1 MDAMYSGLVRFLI
14 GHKKSVLIAM
24 AVITIFFLSQIFRIQ
39 MFTEFLD
46 LFPNKHPYV
55 QVHKDY
61 AKYFGG
67 AYQATVMLE
76 VKDGDVF
83 TTETLSKM
91 SRIQDGVDMIP
102 GVDHYGLFSIASPKV
117 TVTKEETYGFSTKQI
132 MKDVPT
138 TKEGIEELR
147 KKVAT
152 SAVSGTLVSRD
163 QKALLLNANFL
174 EGKVDFNDLFNKFME
189 IKKKEEDANHRIYLS
204 GTPILYGWIY
214 HYVPN
219 MVLILV
225 VTSVVILIM
234 LFAYMSRGGLW
245 FWPFVSAI
253 MTSIWGLGFSAV
265 LGFHFDPL
273 IIVIPFLLSARAMSH
288 GVQWVERFTEE
299 YQKSGNIEESARIT
313 GAGLFPPGL
322 IGILADTLALLVI
335 CLTPIP
341 ILKNLAYLGFFW
353 SGAMIFTIFFLYP
366 PLFAMFKK
374 MRVPKKAEVPET
386 IMGEQTF
393 VDHVKKQPTI
403 LDKSFTYR
411 IEYLTEHLLRR
422 ILVKLSGWTF
432 GAGRYVT
439 VGLSVLVLIIAVISS
454 TQLKFGDANPGS
466 PILWPKSAYNTD
478 VDQINTKFPGVD
490 QMWIAVVGKSQGS
503 VLNPDVVYGM
513 EALKYHMMEDPNVGF
528 AVSIADLLKGVNSLA
543 HGNDPKMALIPK
555 DTQAIQNMLGLY
567 QLGTAPGDLD
577 TWIDTSFSST
587 NVKLYLKNHEG
598 YLLDEVITRVNDFI
612 RNNPKLMEN
621 ATPKPAGGLGGI
633 LAAANQVIRVKND
646 QILLIVLAIIFILC
660 AVTYRSF
667 LAGVIFIM
675 SLILANFLA
684 FTYMSFKNIGLNIN
698 TFPVVS
704 LGIGLGV
711 DYGLYIVSR
720 IIEVYK
726 EEKDLAKAVRGGIVT
741 SGRAVFFTAT
751 MMSAGVIFWCFSPLR
766 FQAEMGILLAILMM
780 VNMLV
785 GVLVLPAVINIIK
798 PKFIIGGHSMRKGGV
813 RVEEKEA
820 VANISE

>member
-1 MDAMYSGLVRFLI
+1 MDAMYNALVRSLVR
-14 GHKKSVLIAM
+14 HKRIVLIAM
-24 AVITIFFLSQIFRIQ
+24 TVITIFFLSQIFRIQ
-39 MFTEFLD
+39 MFTQFLD
-46 LFPNKHPYV
+46 LFPHNHPYV

-76 VKDGDVF
+76 VKESDVF

-91 SRIQDGVDMIP
+91 SHIQDAVDLIP
-102 GVDHYGLFSIASPKV
+102 GVDHFSIFSVASPKV
-117 TVTKEETYGFSTKQI
+117 TVTKEEEYGFSTRQI
-132 MKDVPT
+132 MKEVPT

-174 EGKVDFNDLFNKFME
+174 EGKVDFDDLFNKFMD
-189 IKKKEEDANHRIYLS
+189 IKKNEEDTNHRIYLS

-214 HYVPN
+214 HYLPN
-219 MVLILV
+219 MVIILV
-225 VTSVVILIM
+225 VTSVVILLM

-245 FWPFVSAI
+245 FWPFISAI
-253 MTSIWGLGFSAV
+253 VTSIWGLGFSAV

-299 YQKSGNIEESARIT
+299 YQRSGNIKESALVT

-341 ILKNLAYLGFFW
+341 ILRNLAYLGFFW

-366 PLFAMFKK
+366 PLFASFKK
-374 MRVPKKAEVPET
+374 IRVPKKSETAEAVT
-386 IMGEQTF
+386 GADNF
-393 VDHVKKQPTI
+393 VERAKEKPTI
-403 LDKSFTYR
+403 LDGSFTYK
-411 IEYLTEHLLRR
+411 IEYFTEHLLRK
-422 ILVKLSGWTF
+422 ILIKLSSWTF
-432 GAGRYVT
+432 GSGRYFT
-439 VGLSVLVLIIAVISS
+439 VGIAIVILVIAIISS
-454 TQLKFGDANPGS
+454 THLKFGDANPGS
-466 PILWPKSAYNTD
+466 PIFWPKSEYNTD
-478 VDQINTKFPGVD
+478 IDQINAKFPGVD
-490 QMWIAVVGKSQGS
+490 QMWIAIVGKSQGS
-503 VLNPDVVYGM
+503 VLSPDVAYGM
-513 EALKYHMMEDPNVGF
+513 ETLKYHMMEDPNVGF

-567 QLGTAPGDLD
+567 QMGTAPGELD

-598 YLLDEVITRVNDFI
+598 YVLDEVITRVNDFI
-612 RNNPKLMEN
+612 RDNPKLMEN

-684 FTYMSFKNIGLNIN
+684 FTFMALKDIGLNIN

-720 IIEVYK
+720 IIEVYR
-726 EEKDLAKAVRGGIVT
+726 EEKDLEKAVRGGIIT

-751 MMSAGVIFWCFSPLR
+751 MMSAGVIFWYFSPLR

-798 PKFIIGGHSMRKGGV
+798 PKFITGG
-813 RVEEKEA
+813 
-820 VANISE
+820 